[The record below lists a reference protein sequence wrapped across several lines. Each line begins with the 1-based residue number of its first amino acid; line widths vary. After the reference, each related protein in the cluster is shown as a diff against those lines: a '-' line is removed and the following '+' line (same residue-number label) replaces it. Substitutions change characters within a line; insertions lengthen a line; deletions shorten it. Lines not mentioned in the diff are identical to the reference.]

1 MYIDNTA
8 IINGTLVT
16 ICLIVVWFGI
26 TDGVVNAIQFILYK
40 LKIIKSY
47 TPILTVRKAKLVRL
61 RSAIYRS
68 KTNRKRNNITS

>member
-26 TDGVVNAIQFILYK
+26 TDGIVNTIQFILYK